1 MERGNRL
8 ADAFTPSVPG
18 SECSSPYAGYILNNR
33 TPSRVPPLLP
43 EYGRGYREARGL
55 SLRYREVCKAL
66 MGRVPPHPL
75 AGATRGRCEPGA
87 SSGGKITPE
96 PPEERLYLW

>member
-18 SECSSPYAGYILNNR
+18 SEWSSPYAGYILNNSA
-33 TPSRVPPLLP
+33 PSRVPPVLP
-43 EYGRGYREARGL
+43 EWGDGYREAPEL
-55 SLRYREVCKAL
+55 SLRYREICKAL

-75 AGATRGRCEPGA
+75 ARATRGRCEPGA
-87 SSGGKITPE
+87 SRGGKISPE
-96 PPEERLYLW
+96 PPEERLCLW